1 MTKFEQRTS
10 GLRIEL
16 SNVICYLN
24 RPLESFISSTVCT
37 TISLVTPRV
46 QILQANLQK
55 LISGLMSFDKEF
67 SQLRTAAKINF

>member
-24 RPLESFISSTVCT
+24 RPLESFISSTVCA
-37 TISLVTPRV
+37 TISLTARA

-67 SQLRTAAKINF
+67 SQLRAAAKINF

>member
-16 SNVICYLN
+16 SNVVCYLN

-67 SQLRTAAKINF
+67 SQLRVAAYINF